1 MTNIGTIDE
10 IWSSVNNAVRN
21 NYLITAACFIEQKGL
36 VAGHGYIVKDFV
48 VAKDANGNEV
58 NLVKMRNPYKQ
69 IGDTALKGSSHGDWT
84 GKFSKSDS

>member
-48 VAKDANGNEV
+48 VAKDANGN
-58 NLVKMRNPYKQ
+58 
-69 IGDTALKGSSHGDWT
+69 
-84 GKFSKSDS
+84 